1 MKSRTSGLIV
11 LKPTQ
16 TMLKRLKRSKND
28 KEEELFQ
35 DHLSS
40 SDDIGNI
47 KRRIASM
54 LEPGEMMSQALKRL
68 KSSASPGKCGKM
80 AEGTKSMFDEPT
92 EAAMKIMENGEYNAY
107 WDDRETF
114 EREAEGYERQARAR
128 LGVPEPRG

>member
-1 MKSRTSGLIV
+1 MGILWSTQQEAMKSRTSGLIV

-54 LEPGEMMSQALKRL
+54 LEPGEMMSQA
-68 KSSASPGKCGKM
+68 S
-80 AEGTKSMFDEPT
+80 F
-92 EAAMKIMENGEYNAY
+92 
-107 WDDRETF
+107 
-114 EREAEGYERQARAR
+114 
-128 LGVPEPRG
+128 